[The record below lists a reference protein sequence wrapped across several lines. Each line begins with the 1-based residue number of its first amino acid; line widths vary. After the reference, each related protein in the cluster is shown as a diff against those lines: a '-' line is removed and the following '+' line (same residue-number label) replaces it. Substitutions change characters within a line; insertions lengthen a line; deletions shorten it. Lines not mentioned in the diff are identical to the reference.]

1 MRKVT
6 LILAMAA
13 CAASMRAQD
22 SKPVRWRGPEVQSVT
37 PAQPV
42 PETLQKIFG
51 NLGPAD
57 KAYSTG
63 GFEILGPHSSAGFSQ
78 FISLP
83 FTPTANAHV
92 DQVRAAI
99 QFLSAGT
106 PNEVNIGLYGDNAGV
121 PGTLLAGP
129 VTVVEPVQLR
139 LLPTGHRDFSIGSRG
154 RRGDSVLDRCRYARQ
169 RNRERLRGSL
179 GRRSAHHEIRG
190 GGQQWRRL
198 VFIRGKSRTTRRRR
212 FTARSHRSAPFC
224 SFWV

>member
-42 PETLQKIFG
+42 PETLQKIFS

-63 GFEILGPHSSAGFSQ
+63 GFEILGPLSSAGGSQ

-92 DQVRAAI
+92 YQVRAAI
-99 QFLSAGT
+99 QYLSAGT
-106 PNEVNIGLYGDNAGV
+106 PNEVNISLYGDNAGV

-129 VTVVEPVQLR
+129 VTVENLSSSGCCQLAIATFR
-139 LLPTGHRDFSIGSRG
+139 SGLAVVAGTQYWIVADTPASGTGSDFEGVWDDVPPTTKFVAE
-154 RRGDSVLDRCRYARQ
+154 DS
-169 RNRERLRGSL
+169 N
-179 GRRSAHHEIRG
+179 G
-190 GGQQWRRL
+190 GGWY
-198 VFIRGKSRTTRRRR
+198 
-212 FTARSHRSAPFC
+212 
-224 SFWV
+224 SFAANLNDPAAAVYGTVP